1 MRQNK
6 DMNSEKV
13 YVAGHTGLLGKSV
26 NERFSEYGFDLEVK
40 DSSELDLR
48 NSDQVFEFIS
58 KSKPDGIVL
67 CAAHVGGIGE
77 NNDNPLQMYYQ
88 NSLIQY
94 SILNAAYSLR
104 IPKLI
109 FVSSAAVYPANN
121 PTNEEDD
128 IWTGAPS
135 KEHLQYALAKIS
147 GMEFIKWAREK
158 NSLNW
163 ISLIPTN
170 IYGENDRWDKNRSHV
185 IAALIMKF
193 VSAQSNNLPSVE
205 VWGSGDSKREFLHA
219 DDAANALLQA
229 YKSIEQANF
238 DRFNLGAGTDISV
251 RELAILVAHC
261 CGYSGKLVFN
271 PNKPEGPKSRQL
283 DMSRT
288 NHFIDWKPGVKLK
301 EGIMKSVIAYQESI
315 GIPS

>member
-1 MRQNK
+1 MK
-6 DMNSEKV
+6 SEKV

-26 NERFSEYGFDLEVK
+26 KEKFSEYGFDLEVK
-40 DSSELDLR
+40 DSSDLDLR
-48 NSDQVFEFIS
+48 NCDQVFDFIS
-58 KSKPDGIVL
+58 KSKPDGIVM

-94 SILNAAYSLR
+94 AILNAAYKLR

-121 PTNEEDD
+121 PINQEDD
-128 IWTGAPS
+128 IWSSAPS

-170 IYGENDRWDKNRSHV
+170 IYGENDRWDKTRSHV

-205 VWGSGDSKREFLHA
+205 VWGSGDSKREFIHA
-219 DDAANALLQA
+219 DDAATALLQA
-229 YKSIEQANF
+229 YKSIELASY
-238 DRFNLGAGTDISV
+238 DRFNLGAGTDITI

-271 PNKPEGPKSRQL
+271 PGKPEGPKSRQL

-288 NHFIDWKPGVKLK
+288 NRFIDWQPGVKLE
-301 EGIMKSVIAYQESI
+301 EGIMKSIVAYQESI
-315 GIPS
+315 GTPS